1 MREVEMT
8 TQHLIND
15 GFDIGTGRDP
25 YKNFIYTSFQELATY
40 VSHNRVAQMAK
51 KYGDKLSKMCMI
63 AGDESHHH
71 AYSEFV
77 NRIFKLILAK

>member
-25 YKNFIYTSFQELATY
+25 YKNFIYTSFQELATFLT
-40 VSHNRVAQMAK
+40 RVAQIK
-51 KYGDKLSKMCMI
+51 KYGDNKLSKM
-63 AGDESHHH
+63 
-71 AYSEFV
+71 
-77 NRIFKLILAK
+77 

>member
-25 YKNFIYTSFQELATY
+25 YKNFIYTSFQELATMFLTQ
-40 VSHNRVAQMAK
+40 SGAN
-51 KYGDKLSKMCMI
+51 G
-63 AGDESHHH
+63 
-71 AYSEFV
+71 
-77 NRIFKLILAK
+77 